1 MCKIIILVI
10 FFKMTDK
17 EFITEWSIEDND
29 KDKKK
34 KMLNKKRKKVSLKE
48 PIQDNKKIENIS
60 LEIND
65 AYNLTNDEMLKLLEE
80 KEHSQNFALNYLPTS
95 HCYSKSYMHKE
106 FVDRILSSI
115 STDFIFTTSIDGVL
129 KFWKKKY
136 IGIEFVKQF
145 KAHPGKITGMS
156 ITHNGLFLVT
166 CSSKDEFLKIFDII
180 NFDMINFVKLSF
192 TPYLCEYIS
201 EENNAN
207 MLIAVS
213 EKDSGNIYIIDTKK
227 TEKEKMIKKI
237 TIHSSC
243 VTSIK
248 YNIKYNTVISV
259 DNSGM
264 IEYWNPVTYEQP
276 FDKPEFKFKFKIE
289 TDLYEINGQNTS
301 ILSLEISRNGKMFG
315 VYCKN
320 KQYKIF
326 NFLSG
331 KIIFSSNENNLQYV
345 NENQEI
351 NEKRITIEKEIDKY
365 IDILPASN
373 VQFDETSNYAY
384 FPTPIGIK
392 LIELKSN
399 KIITIIGKKELERYL
414 YISLFQGKSL
424 KNNSGIIGTGGASS
438 QGDKV
443 IDPILFALCYK
454 KNRFY
459 LFDKHEPKEDEK
471 QKRDIQNEKI
481 TEKSQNIHHVPQNIF
496 KLGKQAVLE
505 TSFGEIHI
513 KLFPE
518 ECPKTVENFVSL
530 ANKGYYNNLIFH
542 RVIKGF
548 MIQTGDPKGDGTGGE
563 SIWGGMFDDEFN
575 DHLKHDAF
583 CVSMANC
590 GPNTNGSQFFIT
602 TVPCPWLDKKH
613 TVFGKVFRGMDT
625 VKNIEEQK
633 VDKKDKPLFDIK
645 LYNVKIIT

>member
-1 MCKIIILVI
+1 
-10 FFKMTDK
+10 MTDK
-17 EFITEWSIEDND
+17 EYITEWSSEKSKNQLL
-29 KDKKK
+29 K
-34 KMLNKKRKKVSLKE
+34 KKRKTQPLNEEAKPKDIKS
-48 PIQDNKKIENIS
+48 PISIE
-60 LEIND
+60 LQD
-65 AYNLTNDEMLKLLEE
+65 AYKYSKEEMLELLQE
-80 KEHSQNFALNYLPTS
+80 KENQSNFALSYLPMS
-95 HCYSKSYMHKE
+95 HCYDKSYMHKE
-106 FVDRILSSI
+106 FVDRINCSP
-115 STDFIFTTSIDGVL
+115 STDYTFTTSIDGVL

-145 KAHPGKITGMS
+145 KAHPGKITGLS
-156 ITHNGLFLVT
+156 ITNNGLFLVT
-166 CSSKDEFLKIFDII
+166 CSIKDEYLKIFDII
-180 NFDMINFVKLSF
+180 NFDMINFIKISF
-192 TPYLCEYIS
+192 TPFICEYIS
-201 EENNAN
+201 KENSEN

-213 EKDSGNIYIIDTKK
+213 EKDSGKIYILDTNKIGGDKVIK
-227 TEKEKMIKKI
+227 TIS
-237 TIHSSC
+237 IHNSPISC
-243 VTSIK
+243 M
-248 YNIKYNTVISV
+248 KYNTIYNAVLTTDI
-259 DNSGM
+259 SGM
-264 IEYWNPVTYEQP
+264 IEYWNPQNYEQP
-276 FDKPEFKFKFKIE
+276 FNEEEYQFKFKIE
-289 TDLYEINGQNTS
+289 TDLYELNDNKIAIT
-301 ILSLEISRNGKMFG
+301 SLEFSPDGKMFG
-315 VYCKN
+315 IYSKD
-320 KQYKIF
+320 KHFRIFGFLTGIIIYDFDETSSQY
-326 NFLSG
+326 
-331 KIIFSSNENNLQYV
+331 IIDNNQDANET
-345 NENQEI
+345 I
-351 NEKRITIEKEIDKY
+351 ITIEKEIDKY
-365 IDILPASN
+365 IDVIPFSN
-373 VQFDETSNYAY
+373 VQFDETSQYIY
-384 FPTPIGIK
+384 YPSPIGIK
-392 LIELKSN
+392 LIELETN
-399 KIITIIGKKELERYL
+399 KIVCILGKKETERFL

-443 IDPILFALCYK
+443 IDPILFALSYK
-454 KNRFY
+454 SNRFY
-459 LFDKHEPKEDEK
+459 LFDKHEPKEEEK

-481 TEKSQNIHHVPQNIF
+481 IDKTQLTHHLPQSTA

-563 SIWGGMFDDEFN
+563 SIWGGTFDDEFN
-575 DHLKHDAF
+575 EHLRHDAF

-602 TVPCPWLDKKH
+602 TVPCPWLDNKH